1 MAALVAFRV
10 LWGFVGT
17 RHARFSSF
25 LRGPVA
31 AVRYMRSLFSGRAAP
46 VAARAQPLQGIRF
59 APVSVRRRLG

>member
-1 MAALVAFRV
+1 MAALKAFRV
-10 LWGFVGT
+10 LWGLVGT

-31 AVRYMRSLFSGRAAP
+31 AVRYLRSLVSGRAGRG
-46 VAARAQPLQGIRF
+46 ARAQPLQGIRF